1 MGGRQWQRP
10 CQLRSQVPISA
21 SRTVLGTLHRE
32 GKHLPFRVE
41 EVRAGVEFRSDVA
54 RQEWRPC
61 GCDRHGKGARR
72 ATEAEESNPSRGG
85 NNRRLSGQAGDI
97 LSGSEQS
104 SWYVCWDGESRVGHA
119 RWTRTTRLT
128 IIFSRLP
135 RTCMS
140 GIFPVGRRCEEF
152 ARSISCPVAS

>member
-10 CQLRSQVPISA
+10 CQLRVPCSVR
-21 SRTVLGTLHRE
+21 RTGE

-104 SWYVCWDGESRVGHA
+104 SWYVCWDRESRVGHA

-135 RTCMS
+135 RMCMS
-140 GIFPVGRRCEEF
+140 GILPVGRRCEELHPAIEF